1 MAPKNKIANFD
12 EMFYASTNW
21 SASLFMHASSS
32 NNTIQ
37 NKTTPNTTTTCIQ
50 GFMDLNLGGQSIDA
64 TCITTNAKPINL
76 GDSNL

>member
-1 MAPKNKIANFD
+1 
-12 EMFYASTNW
+12 
-21 SASLFMHASSS
+21 MHASSS

-50 GFMDLNLGGQSIDA
+50 GFMDLNLGGQPIDA

>member
-21 SASLFMHASSS
+21 SASSS

-50 GFMDLNLGGQSIDA
+50 GFMDLNLGGQYIDA

>member
-1 MAPKNKIANFD
+1 MKCFLSSKD
-12 EMFYASTNW
+12 VVYASTNW
-21 SASLFMHASSS
+21 SASFIMHASSS

-37 NKTTPNTTTTCIQ
+37 NKTTPTTTPTSIQ
-50 GFMDLNLGGQSIDA
+50 GFMDLNLGGQSIDV

>member
-21 SASLFMHASSS
+21 SASSS

-50 GFMDLNLGGQSIDA
+50 GFMDLNLGGQYIDA
-64 TCITTNAKPINL
+64 TCITTNAKSINL
-76 GDSNL
+76 GNSNL